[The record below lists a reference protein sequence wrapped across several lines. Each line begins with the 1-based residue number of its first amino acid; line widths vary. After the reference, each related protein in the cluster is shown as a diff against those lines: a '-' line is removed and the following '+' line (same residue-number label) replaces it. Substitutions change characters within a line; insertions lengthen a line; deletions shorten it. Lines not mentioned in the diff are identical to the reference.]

1 MRTGYRDEEL
11 GMGPR
16 KENLEE
22 KRLEGQKDES
32 QENQRNQG

>member
-1 MRTGYRDEEL
+1 MRKGYRDEEL
-11 GMGPR
+11 GMGHR